1 MADKKMFPNILDYID
16 KDNNLDKDS
25 FYNAFS
31 DIQGYADLK
40 NYDLT
45 GLVDFVNYDGNDIT
59 SVFADWSRDSNFGN
73 TASLG
78 VYLSR
83 YFIDAYETPMSY
95 LNRYNEV
102 LSNNPNDPILEFFK
116 LEADKSND
124 YLNYFFS
131 SANPLDSMRS
141 NYNSDFSFSNLD
153 IAPFMFCASILIV
166 ALFSVWIIKKT
177 IRLYK

>member
-1 MADKKMFPNILDYID
+1 MDDKKTLPNILDYFE
-16 KDNNLDKDS
+16 KDNNLDKSS
-25 FYNAFS
+25 FINAFS
-31 DIQGYADLK
+31 DIQGYSDLK

-45 GLVDFVNYDGNDIT
+45 GLADFVNYDGDDIT
-59 SVFADWSRDSNFGN
+59 SAIREWSKNSNFGD
-73 TASLG
+73 TRSLG
-78 VYLSR
+78 DYLSS
-83 YFIDAYETPMSY
+83 YFVDAYETPMSY

-102 LSNNPNDPILEFFK
+102 LSNNPNAPILEFFK

-141 NYNSDFSFSNLD
+141 NDNSDFSFSNLD

>member
-1 MADKKMFPNILDYID
+1 MADKKTLPNILDYFD
-16 KDNNLDKDS
+16 KDNNLDKSS
-25 FYNAFS
+25 FINAFS

-59 SVFADWSRDSNFGN
+59 SAFSDWSRDSNFGN

-95 LNRYNEV
+95 LKYYNEV
-102 LSNNPNDPILEFFK
+102 LSNNPNDPYLEFLK
-116 LEADKSND
+116 LEVDKSND

-141 NYNSDFSFSNLD
+141 NDNSDFSFSNLD

>member
-1 MADKKMFPNILDYID
+1 MADKKTLPNILDYFD
-16 KDNNLDKDS
+16 KDNNLDEDS
-25 FYNAFS
+25 FINAFS

-59 SVFADWSRDSNFGN
+59 SAFSDWSRDSNFGN

-141 NYNSDFSFSNLD
+141 NDNSDFSLSNLD